1 MFRVDKPVYLVVVN
15 DMLPSTLIP
24 NSSGNRTLVKM
35 TFRTVHKEAQ
45 STLHTQ
51 LKQLSSCNVHLFKM
65 WTSSVN
71 NTRLME
77 DTRWTTSSTHQ
88 CGQHDT

>member
-35 TFRTVHKEAQ
+35 TFHTVHKE
-45 STLHTQ
+45 L
-51 LKQLSSCNVHLFKM
+51 N
-65 WTSSVN
+65 
-71 NTRLME
+71 
-77 DTRWTTSSTHQ
+77 
-88 CGQHDT
+88 QHFTPS